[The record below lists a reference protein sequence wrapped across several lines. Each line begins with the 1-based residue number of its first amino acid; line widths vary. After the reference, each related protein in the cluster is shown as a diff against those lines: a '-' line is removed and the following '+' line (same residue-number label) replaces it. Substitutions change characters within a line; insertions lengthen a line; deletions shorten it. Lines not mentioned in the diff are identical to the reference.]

1 MMAISMVRGAIECR
15 DWLVAGG
22 LLAMEVLCVSC

>member
-1 MMAISMVRGAIECR
+1 MMAASMVRGGIECR